1 MINIIG
7 GGLAGCEAAWQ
18 AAAMDVPVVIHEMRP
33 VHPTAVHKTDGLAE
47 LVCSNSFRGDKLDN
61 AVGLL
66 KEEMRRL
73 GSLIMRAADLSRVP
87 AGAALAVDRLRFS
100 ETVTREI
107 ANHPHIRVVREEVTS
122 IPSSVNAA
130 GSVIV
135 ATGPLTS
142 DALSRDVAAL
152 VGGDHL
158 YFYDAISPIVL
169 AESLDMSKVFR
180 ASRWGRSIRTAAP
193 ELVLDHELAR
203 RSPEGEGGSVH
214 ELGCG
219 LDDGEGD
226 YLNCPMDREQYE
238 KFHDAVM
245 TAEKTALHEFDDA
258 KFFEGCLPIEV
269 MAGRGVDTLRFGPM
283 KPVGLTDPR
292 TGREP
297 YACVQLRQDTLA
309 GDHFSLVG
317 FQTQM
322 KWGEQARVLRL
333 IPGLEN
339 AEFVRFGMIHRNTY
353 INGPDVLR
361 ETWQVKTRDGLFF
374 AGQISGVEGYVESA
388 ASGLMAG
395 RNAAA
400 RALNQPIRVPPR
412 TTALGALAHYVSHAN
427 PRHYQPTNITFGIME
442 PIDDRS
448 MPRMRAA
455 DGRRMSR
462 KETRKLAL
470 SERALADLEQW
481 IEAGETTP
489 ATSDEL
495 HTGPFDKLRAG
506 PR

>member
-226 YLNCPMDREQYE
+226 YLNCPMDQGAVREISRRG
-238 KFHDAVM
+238 
-245 TAEKTALHEFDDA
+245 DDRGKDRA
-258 KFFEGCLPIEV
+258 ARVRRREV
-269 MAGRGVDTLRFGPM
+269 LRGLSANRGDGGRGCRHVAVRADEAGGADTN
-283 KPVGLTDPR
+283 PR

-297 YACVQLRQDTLA
+297 YACVR
-309 GDHFSLVG
+309 
-317 FQTQM
+317 
-322 KWGEQARVLRL
+322 
-333 IPGLEN
+333 
-339 AEFVRFGMIHRNTY
+339 
-353 INGPDVLR
+353 
-361 ETWQVKTRDGLFF
+361 
-374 AGQISGVEGYVESA
+374 SGRIRSPAITSA
-388 ASGLMAG
+388 SSGS
-395 RNAAA
+395 R
-400 RALNQPIRVPPR
+400 PR
-412 TTALGALAHYVSHAN
+412 
-427 PRHYQPTNITFGIME
+427 
-442 PIDDRS
+442 
-448 MPRMRAA
+448 
-455 DGRRMSR
+455 
-462 KETRKLAL
+462 
-470 SERALADLEQW
+470 
-481 IEAGETTP
+481 
-489 ATSDEL
+489 
-495 HTGPFDKLRAG
+495 
-506 PR
+506 